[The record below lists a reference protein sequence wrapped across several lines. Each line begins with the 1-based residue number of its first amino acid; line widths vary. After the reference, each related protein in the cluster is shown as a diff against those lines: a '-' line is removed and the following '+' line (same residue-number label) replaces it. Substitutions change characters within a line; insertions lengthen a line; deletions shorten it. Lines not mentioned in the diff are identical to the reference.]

1 MSENMFTAAVHAGRP
16 EQGDPSIP
24 SVPPIDLTV
33 SYRAASA
40 AELHAMLGGDIAG
53 YSYSRYGSPTNAA
66 LEAALCRLEGGD
78 AARACAS
85 GMAAVHAA
93 LLVSGIGAGDT
104 LLVAQD
110 CYGATFA
117 VADRVMRRFG
127 VTPLFVDTTDLN
139 AVAVALAVN
148 RPRAFI
154 VEPLSNPLLRVS
166 DIGALAELAHAHGT
180 HLIVDATFATPYLLR
195 PFDHGADIVLHSISK
210 YIGGHDDVLGGIV
223 VTRAALADALRQ
235 VMIDIGGVLGPQ
247 AAFLALRGLRTLPLR
262 MREHCANALAV
273 ARWLR
278 EQPGVAGVSYPGLED
293 HPQHELATRL
303 FPNGYGGVVAFDLAA
318 GDEPAVLRFLDAL
331 RMIMPVTTLG
341 GVASQILY
349 PAQSSHR
356 ALPPTR
362 RRDLGIGDGLLRL
375 SVGIEAPADIQADL
389 GRGLAA
395 V

>member
-1 MSENMFTAAVHAGRP
+1 
-16 EQGDPSIP
+16 
-24 SVPPIDLTV
+24 
-33 SYRAASA
+33 
-40 AELHAMLGGDIAG
+40 
-53 YSYSRYGSPTNAA
+53 
-66 LEAALCRLEGGD
+66 
-78 AARACAS
+78 
-85 GMAAVHAA
+85 
-93 LLVSGIGAGDT
+93 
-104 LLVAQD
+104 
-110 CYGATFA
+110 
-117 VADRVMRRFG
+117 
-127 VTPLFVDTTDLN
+127 
-139 AVAVALAVN
+139 
-148 RPRAFI
+148 
-154 VEPLSNPLLRVS
+154 
-166 DIGALAELAHAHGT
+166 
-180 HLIVDATFATPYLLR
+180 LIVDATFATPYLLR